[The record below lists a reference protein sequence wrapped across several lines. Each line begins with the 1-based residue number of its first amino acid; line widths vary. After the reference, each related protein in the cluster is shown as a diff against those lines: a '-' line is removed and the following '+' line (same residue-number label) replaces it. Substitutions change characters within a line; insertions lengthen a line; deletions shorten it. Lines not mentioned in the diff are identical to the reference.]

1 MKKIFKIATLAL
13 MMPAMATFVS
23 CDDAFEPAIEN
34 IKGENDFV
42 QFPQWVEAYIAHAYI
57 SNPLD
62 ELSFNDMA
70 TDDAVSNEPGN
81 TYRSMASGSWS
92 ASNNPMDRWRD
103 LRGSIIYLNNA
114 LNMIPESPWANNPTT
129 QEMFVERLSGE
140 VYGLR
145 ALFMLHLLKNHA
157 GPVDGELM
165 GVPIVLEPETP
176 ESDFNLPRNTFAEC
190 YKQLIDDADKAIEML
205 TEEAIDLKDNEA
217 SKIPAKWAAKGVDV
231 GEYNRVWGS
240 HTVNRMNARVAKA
253 IKAQAALLAASPA
266 FADAGAAT
274 WADAADA
281 AAVVLAALGTNP
293 IAGMDPNGH
302 IWYAQSQ
309 NGAIGALTGGNQ
321 KEILWRGNKSEGGDR
336 EQSSYPPGV
345 DHNGNG
351 RVNPTQNLVN
361 AFPMANGL
369 PIDAEGS
376 GYDPANPYAGRDP
389 RLNHYI
395 VVNGSTLATK
405 VVDTSVDNPNNIAG
419 LGNQNSGNRA
429 TRTVYYLRKHM
440 NEQVTINTQG
450 NINNAW
456 HFTAFIRY
464 TEMFL
469 AYAEAANEAW
479 GPKGTGTHGYSAY
492 DVIKAIRARA
502 GITGVQGSDAY
513 LEECAADQAKMR
525 ELIRNERRIELSF
538 EGHRFWDLRRW
549 QMPLN
554 EVAKGVRISNNT
566 YEYFDVDTRLFSNYQ
581 WYGPIP
587 YTEVIKFSNLQQN
600 DGWK

>member
-34 IKGENDFV
+34 IKDGVEDFV
-42 QFPQWVEAYIAHAYI
+42 MYPSWVEAYIAHAYI

-81 TYRSMASGSWS
+81 TYRSMATGSWS

-103 LRGSIIYLNNA
+103 LRGSIVYLNSA
-114 LNMIPESPWANNPTT
+114 LELIPQSPWASIPST
-129 QEMFVERLSGE
+129 QEMFVARFSGE

-145 ALFMLHLLKNHA
+145 ALFMLHLLRNHA
-157 GPVDGELM
+157 GMSNGQLL

-176 ESDFNLPRNTFAEC
+176 ESNFNLPRNTFADC
-190 YKQLIDDADKAIEML
+190 YKQLIEDANMAIELL
-205 TEEAIDLKDNEA
+205 TEEAFDLKDNEA
-217 SKIPAKWAAKGVDV
+217 HLIPAKWAAKGVEV
-231 GEYNRVWGS
+231 GEYNRVWGA

-266 FADAGAAT
+266 FEASGVT
-274 WADAADA
+274 WAEAADA
-281 AAVVLAALGTNP
+281 AADVLAALGTNP
-293 IAGMDPNGH
+293 IAGMDPKGH
-302 IWYAQSQ
+302 IWYAQNSD
-309 NGAIGALTGGNQ
+309 ISKLTGGNQ
-321 KEILWRGNKSEGGDR
+321 AEILWRGNKGENSDR
-336 EQSSYPPGV
+336 EKSSYPPGAS
-345 DHNGNG
+345 HNGNG
-351 RVNPTQNLVN
+351 RVNPTQNFVD

-369 PIDAEGS
+369 PITDPNS

-389 RLNHYI
+389 RLNNY
-395 VVNGSTLATK
+395 VVLNGSNVAGK
-405 VVDTSVDNPNNIAG
+405 AVDTSVDNPTNIAG
-419 LGNQNSGNRA
+419 LNQDPNYRA
-429 TRTVYYLRKHM
+429 TRTGYYLRKHM
-440 NEQVTINTQG
+440 NENVSIQTDG
-450 NINNAW
+450 SANNAW

-538 EGHRFWDLRRW
+538 EGHRFWDMRRW
-549 QMPLN
+549 NLKLD
-554 EVAKGVRISNNT
+554 EDAKGVRISNGT
-566 YEYFDVDTRLFSNYQ
+566 YEYIVVDPRRYSSFQ
-581 WYGPIP
+581 VYGPIP
-587 YTEVIKFSNLQQN
+587 YTEVIKFSELAQN

>member
-34 IKGENDFV
+34 IKDGVEDFV
-42 QFPQWVEAYIAHAYI
+42 MYPSWVEAYIAHAYI

-81 TYRSMASGSWS
+81 TYRSMATGSWS

-103 LRGSIIYLNNA
+103 LRGSIVYLNGA
-114 LNMIPESPWANNPTT
+114 LELIPQSPWASIETT
-129 QEMFVERLSGE
+129 QEMFVERFSGE

-145 ALFMLHLLKNHA
+145 ALFMLHLLRNHA
-157 GPVDGELM
+157 GMANGQLL

-176 ESDFNLPRNTFAEC
+176 ESNFNLPRDTFKDC
-190 YKQLIDDADKAIEML
+190 YDQLIEDADKAIEML
-205 TEEAIDLKDNEA
+205 TEEAVDLKDNEA
-217 SKIPAKWAAKGVDV
+217 SKIPAKWAAKGVEV
-231 GEYNRVWGS
+231 GEYNRVWGA

-266 FADAGAAT
+266 FEASGVTYAE
-274 WADAADA
+274 AADA
-281 AAVVLAALGTNP
+281 AADVLAALGTNP

-309 NGAIGALTGGNQ
+309 DGAIGALTGGNQ
-321 KEILWRGNKSEGGDR
+321 PEILWRGNKSENADR
-336 EQSSYPPGV
+336 EKSSYPPGT
-345 DHNGNG
+345 DHNGSG
-351 RVNPTQNLVN
+351 RVNPTQNFVD

-389 RLNHYI
+389 RLNNYV
-395 VVNGSTLATK
+395 VVNGATLAGK
-405 VVDTSVDNPNNIAG
+405 AVDTSVDNPNNVSG
-419 LGNQNSGNRA
+419 LNQHPKHLA
-429 TRTVYYLRKHM
+429 TRTGYYLRKHM
-440 NEQVTINTQG
+440 NEKVTITTLG
-450 NINNAW
+450 NANNAW

-492 DVIKAIRARA
+492 DVIKAIRKRA
-502 GITGVQGSDAY
+502 GIAANGEDTY

-538 EGHRFWDLRRW
+538 EGHRFWDMRRW
-549 QMPLN
+549 KLDLDEPAM
-554 EVAKGVRISNNT
+554 GVRIEKGT
-566 YEYFDVDTRLFSNYQ
+566 YNYFEVDPRRYASFQT
-581 WYGPIP
+581 YGPIP
-587 YTEVIKFSNLQQN
+587 YTEVIKFSELVQN